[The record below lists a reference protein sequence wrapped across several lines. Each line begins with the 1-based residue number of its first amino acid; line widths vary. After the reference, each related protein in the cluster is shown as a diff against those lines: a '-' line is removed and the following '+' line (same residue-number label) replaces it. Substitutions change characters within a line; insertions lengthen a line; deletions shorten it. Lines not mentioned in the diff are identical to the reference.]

1 MAFPAGLRVVEW
13 SEAVTKLLDLV
24 KFRLVGLMRRIID
37 HAVGFVVKARGCVGR
52 LRGDSNESKSY
63 NSRCT
68 EEPHGVLPPRT
79 DWEPGLVV
87 NITLHALPQEGGCA
101 NANSLEISNRTPSSR
116 AI

>member
-1 MAFPAGLRVVEW
+1 MATAYFGSVRRRAGTGTLMPFRAGLRVVEW

-68 EEPHGVLPPRT
+68 EEPHGFSLLRSEEHTSELQSP
-79 DWEPGLVV
+79 DHLVCR
-87 NITLHALPQEGGCA
+87 LL
-101 NANSLEISNRTPSSR
+101 
-116 AI
+116 